1 MIWIKTFCF
10 SPFQTVT
17 ADLTSFENSFFGQK
31 ILSGKR
37 SLLDEKKSSSPND
50 EKDQNNN
57 RQEALLEKSTE
68 EKNEASKADL
78 EMTSFDPD
86 MTLMQAMLSWKFISS
101 VIFFMFMTLRYPVF
115 FVHIGSIVKDS
126 SEQDDFRYKVHEPT
140 LFNFFHTRKWVY
152 EFRRGNRSDGG
163 FKNSASIP

>member
-10 SPFQTVT
+10 SPFKTVT

-50 EKDQNNN
+50 EKDQNNY

-68 EKNEASKADL
+68 EKNEPSKADL

-115 FVHIGSIVKDS
+115 SC
-126 SEQDDFRYKVHEPT
+126 T
-140 LFNFFHTRKWVY
+140 LVQL
-152 EFRRGNRSDGG
+152 
-163 FKNSASIP
+163 